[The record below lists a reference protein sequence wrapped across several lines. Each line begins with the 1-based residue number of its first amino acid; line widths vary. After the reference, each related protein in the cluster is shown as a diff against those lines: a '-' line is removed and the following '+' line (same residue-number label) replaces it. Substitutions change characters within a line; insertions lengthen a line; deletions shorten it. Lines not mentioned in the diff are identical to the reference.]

1 MRVLIFYFQNVFF
14 TVGDR
19 ILQQRLGVP
28 MGSPCSPAL
37 AIALCM
43 HAEHLFLA
51 PLDKSK
57 FLGFRYMDDLLL
69 LCPRGVSFPEIANI
83 YPAPLSLQQEFPV
96 DGRWEFLESELSFP
110 FSGVSFDLNYFNK
123 NWRRILAGLEPLR
136 NCPHFST
143 CVPHAWQFGRVVG
156 KLCRIQ
162 ANSCGAKNT
171 FLGAVCAFEEFSAFG
186 ASRSALHSAAVRM
199 AYKGSYSPV
208 WEAALHAVF
217 LYVSLII
224 SF

>member
-1 MRVLIFYFQNVFF
+1 
-14 TVGDR
+14 
-19 ILQQRLGVP
+19 
-28 MGSPCSPAL
+28 
-37 AIALCM
+37 M

-110 FSGVSFDLNYFNK
+110 FSGASFDLNYFNK

-156 KLCRIQ
+156 KL
-162 ANSCGAKNT
+162 
-171 FLGAVCAFEEFSAFG
+171 
-186 ASRSALHSAAVRM
+186 
-199 AYKGSYSPV
+199 
-208 WEAALHAVF
+208 
-217 LYVSLII
+217 
-224 SF
+224 